1 MAATMEVGNMRGC
14 TVRSLATRLVM
25 VEHGHDL
32 DLVLSEWRRE
42 GVSLQGCA
50 ARLARRYGVEVTYQ
64 TIRTWTSD

>member
-1 MAATMEVGNMRGC
+1 MRGS

-32 DLVLSEWRRE
+32 DLVLAEWRRE
-42 GVSLQGCA
+42 GVSLQACA